1 MSKRLEKIASY
12 VRDGIGVADV
22 GTDHGYVLCMLAERG
37 YKGNLIGTDI
47 NAAPLKKAEINL
59 HAAGYADRAELILC
73 DGLDGCNAEE
83 IDTIIVAGMGGDTI
97 TGILDRAEWCA
108 REDISL
114 ILQPV
119 TKPEILRYWLTNN
132 DYIILNDALVDENGM
147 LNQIIYARPGKA
159 IKYSDAELFTGKFE
173 YICRS
178 EHFDKLLDIH
188 TRRFES
194 AVNGLA
200 MTERTELAAWC
211 GLLRSILRELYDM
224 KGKHDDLC

>member
-12 VRDGIGVADV
+12 VHDGIGVADV
-22 GTDHGYVLCMLAERG
+22 GTDHGYILVMLAERG
-37 YKGNLIGTDI
+37 YKGRLIGTDI
-47 NAAPLKKAEINL
+47 NSAPLKKAEINL
-59 HAAGYADRAELILC
+59 REAGLEDRAELVLC
-73 DGLDGCNAEE
+73 DGLDGCRSED

-132 DYIILNDALVDENGM
+132 DYIILDDALIDENGM

-159 IKYSDAELFTGKFE
+159 IKYSDAELFTGKYE
-173 YICRS
+173 YICQN
-178 EHFDKLLDIH
+178 ENFPKLMDIH
-188 TRRFES
+188 TRRFKS
-194 AVNGLA
+194 AVSGLA

-211 GLLRSILRELYDM
+211 GILQNILKELYAM
-224 KGKHDDLC
+224 KGKHDELR